1 MANFFALVLIGGLVG
16 LVIITT
22 QPELRARVAAA
33 ALPLGGLVAAG
44 ATAGSLYFSEIAD
57 LPPCKLCWFQRIAMY
72 PLAILLPLAHLRR
85 DAIMQFYAAVLA
97 SVGLV
102 ISLYHIQLQLFPD
115 QSSFCDVMSPC
126 TNSPV
131 KAFDVFTIPHMAA
144 ASFVLIIGVSVL
156 ALRQPPEEAS

>member
-33 ALPLGGLVAAG
+33 ALPLGGLVAVG

>member
-16 LVIITT
+16 LVIIST

-33 ALPLGGLVAAG
+33 ALALGGLVAAG
-44 ATAGSLYFSEIAD
+44 ATLGSLYFSEIVD
-57 LPPCKLCWFQRIAMY
+57 FPPCKLCWFQRIAMY

-97 SVGLV
+97 SVGLL

-131 KAFDVFTIPHMAA
+131 KALDVFTIPHMAA

-156 ALRQPPEEAS
+156 ALRQPPEENS